1 MTSRPFF
8 SKSIIDLETMFS
20 ERQNEQDFLL
30 SLKYELQ
37 FRHVHRAKQL
47 NVLVLEALKVSNQLK
62 STAAKPVKNV
72 EAIIIKT
79 ESISVPKQATPPQ
92 RALEEKHFISKLK
105 TISPPEVKD
114 KPDDILSAWT
124 AVEVLSPQSFKKP
137 EELVSNDKWKI
148 SYPSNGRWIWEA
160 GGENSQP
167 KKRLYY
173 QIVLGTI
180 SMEPAVSALL
190 KVYSDTRA
198 EVPAVQ
204 GEAILATIMVD
215 KQGRPADLDSIE
227 ISSFAWGVP
236 VALEGDLRQLA
247 KWQSVEKNLKQELAK
262 KLNIVANEDE
272 EQKPLTADI
281 INNAYTWLVNELELD
296 LSIIKPPAFAIKT
309 YQYYLNNNPPEA
321 LLLNSFFLEDLSKAR
336 FLVNSG
342 SSPSNLNRYL
352 GVEKP
357 LVRYDLLRDKKALA
371 ESLQP
376 KNFTLSSWPANG
388 RHPLVMLQ
396 QSAVNLAANLGQN
409 GILAVNGPPGTGKT
423 TLLRDVVAAIVAER
437 AEIMASYKDPQDAFV
452 HAGQLKR
459 GQSFIHMYKL
469 HDKLR
474 GHEIVVASSNN
485 KAVENVS
492 AELPGME
499 AIAEDAHG
507 LRYFKSVS
515 DKLLDRDTWGTIA
528 AVLGNGQNRFAFSSG
543 FWWDPDYG
551 MHKYFQHASGSP
563 QRIADPDD
571 EKNTRPPRVVELE
584 NPPSDH
590 DEALARWD
598 KARKAFRKAKRE
610 VEDALHE
617 LHEVY
622 ELQLD
627 NEHRSEKI
635 AVLNGQ
641 LSENMDLTNEL
652 LDNLKK
658 SDALVREKSNIFN
671 LANIEYDRSNSI
683 RPWFLSRL
691 FRTSSYRAWFQEH
704 EEIVS
709 RYNISSNKLLK
720 TESELRELKE
730 QFSKLDTIVRQLK
743 AEICR
748 QESEI
753 VSNNNKIAKIS
764 TRYPGCY
771 IDQEFFAKS
780 HQEKQ
785 MTPPWV
791 GDEVAK
797 LRHNLFEASIYL
809 HKAFIDAAA
818 KPIRH
823 NMNLLMDGFGMG
835 SLGNSER
842 DTVIPHLWSTLFLI
856 VPVVSTTFASVGRM
870 FKNIGPEELGWLLI
884 DEAGQ
889 ALPQAAVG
897 ALFRAKKAVVVGDP
911 IQIEP
916 IVTLPNLL
924 TESICRQ
931 FGINAIHYNAPSASA
946 QTLSDEA
953 STHFTTY
960 ETKIGTRK
968 VGVPLLVHRRCSSP
982 MFDISNIIAY
992 ENMMV
997 QAKTAK
1003 KSQIMKVLGDAHW
1016 IHIEGRSQDK
1026 WCQQEGEMV
1035 IKLLQ
1040 QLKADGCNPDLYIVT
1055 PFVVVQD
1062 RLRKLIA
1069 ESKILENWVDNPREW
1084 PYRRV
1089 GTVHTVQG
1097 REAEAVIFVLG
1108 APNPEQQGARSWA
1121 GGMPN
1126 LLNVAITRAKESL
1139 YVVGNKELWKS
1150 AGNFQ
1155 TLVRM
1160 LN

>member
-1 MTSRPFF
+1 MTIRPFF
-8 SKSIIDLETMFS
+8 SKSIMDLETMFS
-20 ERQNEQDFLL
+20 ERQNEQDFLVA
-30 SLKYELQ
+30 LKYELQ
-37 FRHVHRAKQL
+37 FRNVNRAKQL
-47 NVLVLEALKVSNQLK
+47 NALVVEELKVSSQVK
-62 STAAKPVKNV
+62 STVVKPVKNV
-72 EAIIIKT
+72 DPLIIQT
-79 ESISVPKQATPPQ
+79 TSISVPIQA
-92 RALEEKHFISKLK
+92 ALPEPLLKEKIKTLK
-105 TISPPEVKD
+105 TIVPPEIKD

-124 AVEVLSPQSFKKP
+124 GIEVLSPQSFKKP

-198 EVPAVQ
+198 EIPPVQ

-215 KQGRPADLDSIE
+215 KQGRPADTDSIE

-236 VALEGDLRQLA
+236 VALKGDLRQLA
-247 KWQSVEKNLKQELAK
+247 EWQNVEKNLKQGLAK
-262 KLNIVANEDE
+262 KLSIVVNEDE
-272 EQKPLTADI
+272 NQKPLTTEI
-281 INNAYTWLVNELELD
+281 INSAYTWLVNELGLD
-296 LSIIKPPAFAIKT
+296 ISIVKPPAFAIKT

-342 SSPSNLNRYL
+342 SAPSNLNRYL
-352 GVEKP
+352 GVEKSP
-357 LVRYDLLRDKKALA
+357 IRHNLLTDKKALA
-371 ESLQP
+371 EALQP
-376 KNFTLSSWPANG
+376 KNFPLSSWPANG

-396 QSAVNLAANLGQN
+396 QSAVNLAMNLSQN

-423 TLLRDVVAAIVAER
+423 TLLRDVVASIVAER
-437 AEIMASYKDPQDAFV
+437 AEIMASYNDPQDAFI
-452 HAGQLKR
+452 HAGQVKR

-474 GHEIVVASSNN
+474 GYEIVVASSNN

-492 AELPGME
+492 AELPGIE

-515 DKLLDRDTWGTIA
+515 DNLLDRDTWGAIA

-543 FWWDPDYG
+543 FWWDTDYG
-551 MHKYFQHASGSP
+551 MHKYFQHASGYP
-563 QRIADPDD
+563 QLIPDPDD
-571 EKNTRPPRVVELE
+571 ETTTRPPRVIELE

-590 DEALARWD
+590 DQALARWN
-598 KARKAFRKAKRE
+598 KAKKGFRKAKKE
-610 VEDALHE
+610 VEDALSE
-617 LHEVY
+617 LQSVY

-627 NEHRSEKI
+627 NEHRLENI
-635 AVLNGQ
+635 AVLDDQ
-641 LSENMDLTNEL
+641 LSENIYLTNEL
-652 LDNLKK
+652 LDKLKK

-671 LANIEYDRSNSI
+671 LASIEYDRSNSI
-683 RPWFLSRL
+683 RPWFLTRL
-691 FRTSSYRAWFQEH
+691 FRTASYRAWFQEH

-709 RYNISSNKLLK
+709 IYNITNNYLLK
-720 TESELRELKE
+720 SESELSLLKE
-730 QFSKLDTIVRQLK
+730 QFSKLDAVVRQLK
-743 AEICR
+743 AEIDS
-748 QESEI
+748 QKLG
-753 VSNNNKIAKIS
+753 VLSNNNKIAEIS
-764 TRYPGCY
+764 VRYPGCY

-785 MTPPWV
+785 MASPWV
-791 GDEVAK
+791 GAEIAQ
-797 LRHNLFEASIYL
+797 LRHALFETSLDL

-823 NMNLLMDGFGMG
+823 NMNLLMDGFGMS

-870 FKNIGPEELGWLLI
+870 FKNIGPEEFGWLLI

-889 ALPQAAVG
+889 ALPQAAIG
-897 ALFRAKKAVVVGDP
+897 AIFRARKAVVVGDP

-931 FGINAIHYNAPSASA
+931 FGINAIHFNAPSASA

-997 QAKTAK
+997 QAKTVKESHIIKA
-1003 KSQIMKVLGDAHW
+1003 LGDSHW
-1016 IHIEGRSQDK
+1016 LHIEGRSQDK
-1026 WCQQEGEMV
+1026 WCQLEGEMV

-1040 QLKADGCNPDLYIVT
+1040 QLKAKGCNPDLYIVT
-1055 PFVVVQD
+1055 PFVIVQD
-1062 RLRKLIA
+1062 RLRKLIVD
-1069 ESKILENWVDNPREW
+1069 SKILESWVDNPREW
-1084 PYRRV
+1084 PYRRI

-1126 LLNVAITRAKESL
+1126 LLNVAITRAKESV
-1139 YVVGNKELWKS
+1139 YVVGNKELWKN
-1150 AGNFQ
+1150 AGHFQ
-1155 TLVRM
+1155 TLARM
-1160 LN
+1160 LA